1 MILSLLFLA
10 LSIAA
15 RSVAELQQH
24 NKLRW
29 QKEDTD
35 YFSFWGRNSWVRK
48 YAGNHKKAALLER
61 VKNHN
66 WYYRF
71 FKIKYKEAY
80 LFSSNFLIWTTDGYH
95 LCQMLSFSFL
105 TLSITFAIGFDWRLL
120 LGVWI
125 GIRLVHGITYWL
137 LSK

>member
-24 NKLRW
+24 GKLKW
-29 QKEDTD
+29 MKNDNG
-35 YFSFWGRNSWVRK
+35 FWGHDSYIRK
-48 YAGNHKKAALLER
+48 YKLEQGR
-61 VKNHN
+61 ELVLAPTT
-66 WYYRF
+66 YYYKLF
-71 FKIKYKEAY
+71 NIKYKERFPLSATS
-80 LFSSNFLIWTTDGYH
+80 LVFLTDGYH